1 MKRSR
6 MIKYEEELALLNKK
20 LLEMASLVESM
31 IAKSIKA
38 LREGNMILAQEVI
51 STDEQVNAMEIE
63 IDNLCVKILAL
74 YQPEAKDLRTV
85 TMIMKV
91 NNDLERIGDHASSI
105 SRMALFMADYPP
117 IKPLVDIPK
126 MADKA
131 MEMLRE
137 SLDAF
142 IRRDA
147 KLAVVVCQKDD
158 EVDNY
163 EPQIVREL
171 ITFVMSDPSM
181 LNRALRYIYVARHI
195 ERVADLATNIAE
207 DAYYIATG
215 EVLKHQHTS
224 EVN

>member
-1 MKRSR
+1 
-6 MIKYEEELALLNKK
+6 MIKYQGELVLLNKK
-20 LLEMASLVESM
+20 LLEMASLVETM

-51 STDEQVNAMEIE
+51 RTDEQVNAMEIE

-91 NNDLERIGDHASSI
+91 NNALERIGDHASSI
-105 SRMALFMADYPP
+105 SRIALFMADYPP
-117 IKPLVDIPK
+117 LKPFVDIPK
-126 MADKA
+126 MAEKA

-142 IRRDA
+142 IRRNSQ
-147 KLAVVVCQKDD
+147 LAVEVCRKDD

-171 ITFVMSDPSM
+171 MTFVMSDPST

-207 DAYYIATG
+207 NAYYIATG

-224 EVN
+224 EIN

>member
-1 MKRSR
+1 
-6 MIKYEEELALLNKK
+6 MIKYKEELANLNRR
-20 LLEMASLVESM
+20 LLEMASLVESRVARSM
-31 IAKSIKA
+31 KA

-51 STDEQVNAMEIE
+51 KSDEQINAMEIE
-63 IDNLCVKILAL
+63 IDNLCIKILAL
-74 YQPEAKDLRTV
+74 YQPEAADLRSV
-85 TMIMKV
+85 TMIMKA

-105 SRMALFMADYPP
+105 SRIALSMAEHPP
-117 IKPLVDIPK
+117 VKPLVDIPK

-131 MEMLRE
+131 LEMLRE

-142 IRRDA
+142 VRKDSE
-147 KLAVVVCQKDD
+147 LAVRVCEKDD

-171 ITFVMSDPSM
+171 MTFVMADPSAID
-181 LNRALRYIYVARHI
+181 RALRYIYVARHL

-207 DAYYIATG
+207 NAYYMATG
-215 EVLKHQHTS
+215 EVLKHYHTS

>member
-1 MKRSR
+1 
-6 MIKYEEELALLNKK
+6 MIKYQGELVLLNKK
-20 LLEMASLVESM
+20 LLEMASLVETM

-51 STDEQVNAMEIE
+51 RTDEQVNAMEVE

-105 SRMALFMADYPP
+105 SRIALFMADYPP
-117 IKPLVDIPK
+117 LKPLVDIPK
-126 MADKA
+126 MAEKA

-142 IRRDA
+142 IRRNA
-147 KLAVVVCQKDD
+147 QLAVEVCRKDD

-171 ITFVMSDPSM
+171 ITFIMSDPST

-207 DAYYIATG
+207 NAYYIATG

-224 EVN
+224 EIN

>member
-1 MKRSR
+1 
-6 MIKYEEELALLNKK
+6 MIKYQGELVLLNKK
-20 LLEMASLVESM
+20 LLEMASLVETM
-31 IAKSIKA
+31 IARSIKA

-51 STDEQVNAMEIE
+51 RTDEQVNAMEIE

-105 SRMALFMADYPP
+105 SRIALFMADYPP

-126 MADKA
+126 MAEKA

-142 IRRDA
+142 IRRNA
-147 KLAVVVCQKDD
+147 QLAIEVCQKDD

-163 EPQIVREL
+163 EPKIVREL
-171 ITFVMSDPSM
+171 ITFIMSDPST
-181 LNRALRYIYVARHI
+181 LNLALRYIYVARHI

-207 DAYYIATG
+207 NAYYIATG

-224 EVN
+224 EMN

>member
-1 MKRSR
+1 
-6 MIKYEEELALLNKK
+6 MIKYQGELVLLNKK
-20 LLEMASLVESM
+20 LLEMASLVETM

-51 STDEQVNAMEIE
+51 STDDQVNSMEIE
-63 IDNLCVKILAL
+63 IDNLCIKILAL
-74 YQPEAKDLRTV
+74 YQPEATDLRTV

-105 SRMALFMADYPP
+105 SRLALFMADYPP
-117 IKPLVDIPK
+117 IKPLIDIPK

-137 SLDAF
+137 ALDAF
-142 IRRDA
+142 IRSDER
-147 KLAVVVCQKDD
+147 LAVEVCRKDD

-171 ITFVMSDPSM
+171 ITFVISDPST
-181 LNRALRYIYVARHI
+181 LNRALRYIYVARHL

-207 DAYYIATG
+207 NAYYIATG
-215 EVLKHQHTS
+215 EMLKHQHTS
-224 EVN
+224 EMN

>member
-1 MKRSR
+1 
-6 MIKYEEELALLNKK
+6 MIKYQGELVLLNKK
-20 LLEMASLVESM
+20 LLEMASLVETM

-51 STDEQVNAMEIE
+51 RTDEQVNAMEIE

-85 TMIMKV
+85 TMIMKI

-117 IKPLVDIPK
+117 LKPLVDIPK
-126 MADKA
+126 MAEKA

-142 IRRDA
+142 IRRNA
-147 KLAVVVCQKDD
+147 QLAVEVCRKDD

-171 ITFVMSDPSM
+171 ITFIMSDPTT

-207 DAYYIATG
+207 NAYYIATG

-224 EVN
+224 EIN

>member
-1 MKRSR
+1 
-6 MIKYEEELALLNKK
+6 MIKYQGELVLLNKK
-20 LLEMASLVESM
+20 LLEMASLVETM
-31 IAKSIKA
+31 IAKSVKA

-51 STDEQVNAMEIE
+51 RTDEQVNAMEVE

-105 SRMALFMADYPP
+105 SRIALFMADYPP
-117 IKPLVDIPK
+117 LKPLVDIPK
-126 MADKA
+126 MAEKA

-142 IRRDA
+142 IRRNA
-147 KLAVVVCQKDD
+147 QLAVEVCRKDD

-171 ITFVMSDPSM
+171 ITFIMSDPTT

-207 DAYYIATG
+207 NAYYIATG

-224 EVN
+224 EIN

>member
-1 MKRSR
+1 
-6 MIKYEEELALLNKK
+6 
-20 LLEMASLVESM
+20 
-31 IAKSIKA
+31 
-38 LREGNMILAQEVI
+38 MILAQEVI
-51 STDEQVNAMEIE
+51 RTDEQVNAMEIE

-85 TMIMKV
+85 TMIMKI

-117 IKPLVDIPK
+117 LKPLVDIPK
-126 MADKA
+126 MAEKA

-142 IRRDA
+142 IRRNA
-147 KLAVVVCQKDD
+147 QLAVEVCRKDD

-171 ITFVMSDPSM
+171 ITFIMSDPST
-181 LNRALRYIYVARHI
+181 LNLALRYIYVARHI

-207 DAYYIATG
+207 NAYYIATG

-224 EVN
+224 EMN

>member
-1 MKRSR
+1 
-6 MIKYEEELALLNKK
+6 MIKYEEELALLNRN

-51 STDEQVNAMEIE
+51 GTDEQVNAMEIE
-63 IDNLCVKILAL
+63 IDNLCIKILAL

-105 SRMALFMADYPP
+105 SRMALFMADSPP

-171 ITFVMSDPSM
+171 ITFIMSDPST

-224 EVN
+224 EMN

>member
-1 MKRSR
+1 
-6 MIKYEEELALLNKK
+6 MIKYEEELALLNRN
-20 LLEMASLVESM
+20 LLEMASLVESR

-51 STDEQVNAMEIE
+51 RTDEQVNSMEID

-74 YQPEAKDLRTV
+74 YQPEATDLRTV

-105 SRMALFMADYPP
+105 SRMAVFMADYPQ

-142 IRRDA
+142 IKRDA
-147 KLAVVVCQKDD
+147 QLALEVCRKDD

-171 ITFVMSDPSM
+171 ITFIMSDPSM
-181 LNRALRYIYVARHI
+181 LNQALRYIYVARHI

-207 DAYYIATG
+207 NAYYIATG
-215 EVLKHQHTS
+215 EMLKHHHTS
-224 EVN
+224 EMN

>member
-1 MKRSR
+1 
-6 MIKYEEELALLNKK
+6 MIKYEEELALLNKR
-20 LLEMASLVESM
+20 LLEMASLVESR
-31 IAKSIKA
+31 IAKSMKA

-51 STDEQVNAMEIE
+51 RTDEQVNAMEIE

-105 SRMALFMADYPP
+105 SRMAIFMADYPP

-126 MADKA
+126 MADKV

-142 IRRDA
+142 IKRDA
-147 KLAVVVCQKDD
+147 QLAVEVCRKDD

-171 ITFVMSDPSM
+171 ITFIMSDPST
-181 LNRALRYIYVARHI
+181 LNRALRYIYVARHL
-195 ERVADLATNIAE
+195 ERVGDLATNIAE
-207 DAYYIATG
+207 NAYYIATG
-215 EVLKHQHTS
+215 EVLKHHHTS
-224 EVN
+224 EMN

>member
-1 MKRSR
+1 
-6 MIKYEEELALLNKK
+6 MIKYQGELVLLNKK
-20 LLEMASLVESM
+20 LLEMASLVETM

-51 STDEQVNAMEIE
+51 RTDEQVNAMEIE

-85 TMIMKV
+85 TMIMKI

-117 IKPLVDIPK
+117 LKPLVDIPK
-126 MADKA
+126 MAEKA

-142 IRRDA
+142 IRRNA
-147 KLAVVVCQKDD
+147 QLAVEVCQKDD

-171 ITFVMSDPSM
+171 ITFIMSDPTT
-181 LNRALRYIYVARHI
+181 LNLALRYIYVARHI

-207 DAYYIATG
+207 NAYYIATG

-224 EVN
+224 EMN

>member
-1 MKRSR
+1 

-137 SLDAF
+137 ALDAF
-142 IRRDA
+142 IMRDA

-181 LNRALRYIYVARHI
+181 LNRALRYIYVASF
-195 ERVADLATNIAE
+195 
-207 DAYYIATG
+207 
-215 EVLKHQHTS
+215 HTLR
-224 EVN
+224 EWRIWPLT

>member
-1 MKRSR
+1 
-6 MIKYEEELALLNKK
+6 MIKYEEELVLLNKK

-51 STDEQVNAMEIE
+51 STDDQVNAMEIE

-147 KLAVVVCQKDD
+147 KLAVAVCQKDD

-171 ITFVMSDPSM
+171 ITFVMSDPST

-224 EVN
+224 EMN

>member
-1 MKRSR
+1 
-6 MIKYEEELALLNKK
+6 MIKYKEELLLLNNK
-20 LLEMASLVESM
+20 LLEMSSLVESRV
-31 IAKSIKA
+31 AKSIKA

-51 STDEQVNAMEIE
+51 STDEQVNAMEID

-74 YQPEAKDLRTV
+74 YHPEAKDLRTV
-85 TMIMKV
+85 IMIMKV

-105 SRMALFMADYPP
+105 SRMALFMADSPP

-142 IRRDA
+142 IRRDHQ
-147 KLAVVVCQKDD
+147 LAVEVCQKDD

-163 EPQIVREL
+163 QHQIVREL
-171 ITFVMSDPSM
+171 ITFVLSDPST
-181 LNRALRYIYVARHI
+181 LNRALRYIYVARNI

-207 DAYYIATG
+207 NAYYIATG
-215 EVLKHQHTS
+215 EMLKHQHTS
-224 EVN
+224 EIN

>member
-171 ITFVMSDPSM
+171 ITFVMSDPSTF
-181 LNRALRYIYVARHI
+181 NRALRYIYVARHI

>member
-6 MIKYEEELALLNKK
+6 MIKYEEELALLNRK

-142 IRRDA
+142 IKRDA

-171 ITFVMSDPSM
+171 ITFVMSDPSA

>member
-1 MKRSR
+1 

-117 IKPLVDIPK
+117 IKPLLDIPK

-137 SLDAF
+137 ALDAF
-142 IRRDA
+142 IMRDA

-207 DAYYIATG
+207 NAYYIATG

>member
-6 MIKYEEELALLNKK
+6 MIKYEEELALLNRK

-105 SRMALFMADYPP
+105 SRMALFLADYPP

-147 KLAVVVCQKDD
+147 KLAVVVCRKDD

-171 ITFVMSDPSM
+171 ITFIMSDPSM
-181 LNRALRYIYVARHI
+181 LNLALRYIYVARHI

>member
-1 MKRSR
+1 
-6 MIKYEEELALLNKK
+6 MIKYEEELALLNRK

-105 SRMALFMADYPP
+105 SRMALFLADYPP

-142 IRRDA
+142 IRRNA

-171 ITFVMSDPSM
+171 ITFIMSDPSM
-181 LNRALRYIYVARHI
+181 LNLALRYIYVARHI

>member
-1 MKRSR
+1 
-6 MIKYEEELALLNKK
+6 MIKYQGELVLLNKK
-20 LLEMASLVESM
+20 LLEMASLVETM

-51 STDEQVNAMEIE
+51 RTDEQVNAMEIE

-85 TMIMKV
+85 TMIMKI

-117 IKPLVDIPK
+117 LKPLVDIPK
-126 MADKA
+126 MAEKA

-142 IRRDA
+142 IRRNA
-147 KLAVVVCQKDD
+147 QLAVEVCRKDD

-171 ITFVMSDPSM
+171 ITFIMSDPTT
-181 LNRALRYIYVARHI
+181 LNLALRYIYVARHI

-207 DAYYIATG
+207 NAYYIATG

-224 EVN
+224 EMN

>member
-1 MKRSR
+1 
-6 MIKYEEELALLNKK
+6 MIKYQGELVLLNKK
-20 LLEMASLVESM
+20 LLEMASLVETM

-51 STDEQVNAMEIE
+51 RTDEQVNAMEIE

-105 SRMALFMADYPP
+105 SRIALFMADYPP
-117 IKPLVDIPK
+117 LKPLVDIPK
-126 MADKA
+126 MAEKA

-142 IRRDA
+142 IRRNA
-147 KLAVVVCQKDD
+147 QLAVEVCRKDD

-171 ITFVMSDPSM
+171 ITFIMSDPTT

-207 DAYYIATG
+207 NAYYIATG

-224 EVN
+224 EIN

>member
-6 MIKYEEELALLNKK
+6 MIKYEEELALLNRK
-20 LLEMASLVESM
+20 LLEMASIVESR
-31 IAKSIKA
+31 IAKSMKA

-51 STDEQVNAMEIE
+51 RTDEQVNAMEIE
-63 IDNLCVKILAL
+63 IDNLCVRILAL

-105 SRMALFMADYPP
+105 SRMAIFMADYPP

-147 KLAVVVCQKDD
+147 ELAVVVCRKDD

-171 ITFVMSDPSM
+171 ITFIMSDPST
-181 LNRALRYIYVARHI
+181 LNRALRYIYVARHL

-207 DAYYIATG
+207 NAYYIATG
-215 EVLKHQHTS
+215 EMLKHQHTS
-224 EVN
+224 EMN

>member
-1 MKRSR
+1 
-6 MIKYEEELALLNKK
+6 MIKYEEELALLNRK
-20 LLEMASLVESM
+20 LLEMASIVESR
-31 IAKSIKA
+31 IAKSMKA

-51 STDEQVNAMEIE
+51 RTDEQVNAMEIE
-63 IDNLCVKILAL
+63 IDNLCVRILAL

-105 SRMALFMADYPP
+105 SRMAIFMADYPP

-147 KLAVVVCQKDD
+147 ELAVVVCRKDD

-171 ITFVMSDPSM
+171 ITFIMSDPST
-181 LNRALRYIYVARHI
+181 LNRALRYIYVARHL

-207 DAYYIATG
+207 NAYYIATG
-215 EVLKHQHTS
+215 EMLKHQHTS
-224 EVN
+224 EMN

>member
-6 MIKYEEELALLNKK
+6 MIKYEEELALLNRK

-105 SRMALFMADYPP
+105 PP

-147 KLAVVVCQKDD
+147 KLAVVVCRKDD

-171 ITFVMSDPSM
+171 ITFIMSDPSM
-181 LNRALRYIYVARHI
+181 LNLALRYIYVARHI

>member
-6 MIKYEEELALLNKK
+6 MIKYEEELALLNRN
-20 LLEMASLVESM
+20 LLEMASLVESR

-51 STDEQVNAMEIE
+51 RTDEQVNSMEID

-74 YQPEAKDLRTV
+74 YQPEATDLRTV

-105 SRMALFMADYPP
+105 SRMAVFMADYPQ

-142 IRRDA
+142 IKRDA
-147 KLAVVVCQKDD
+147 QLALEVCRKDD

-171 ITFVMSDPSM
+171 ITFIMSDPSM
-181 LNRALRYIYVARHI
+181 LNQALRYIYVARHI

-207 DAYYIATG
+207 NAYYIATG
-215 EVLKHQHTS
+215 EMLKHHHTS
-224 EVN
+224 EMN

>member
-1 MKRSR
+1 
-6 MIKYEEELALLNKK
+6 MIKYQGELVLLNKK
-20 LLEMASLVESM
+20 LLEMASLVETM
-31 IAKSIKA
+31 IAKSVKA

-51 STDEQVNAMEIE
+51 RTDEQVNAMEVE

-105 SRMALFMADYPP
+105 SRIALFMADYPP
-117 IKPLVDIPK
+117 LKPLVDIPK
-126 MADKA
+126 MAEKA

-142 IRRDA
+142 IRRNA
-147 KLAVVVCQKDD
+147 QLAVEVCRKDD

-171 ITFVMSDPSM
+171 ITFIMSDPST

-207 DAYYIATG
+207 NAYYIATG

-224 EVN
+224 EIN

>member
-1 MKRSR
+1 
-6 MIKYEEELALLNKK
+6 MIKYEEELALLNRK

-105 SRMALFMADYPP
+105 SRMALFLADYPP

-147 KLAVVVCQKDD
+147 KLAVVVCRKDD

-171 ITFVMSDPSM
+171 ITFIMSDPSM
-181 LNRALRYIYVARHI
+181 LNLALRYIYVARHI

>member
-1 MKRSR
+1 
-6 MIKYEEELALLNKK
+6 MIRYQGELVLLNKK
-20 LLEMASLVESM
+20 LLEMASLVETM
-31 IAKSIKA
+31 IARSIKA

-51 STDEQVNAMEIE
+51 RTDEQVNSMEIE
-63 IDNLCVKILAL
+63 IDNLCIKILAL
-74 YQPEAKDLRTV
+74 YQPEATDLRTV

-137 SLDAF
+137 ALDAF
-142 IRRDA
+142 IRQDEH
-147 KLAVVVCQKDD
+147 LAVEVCRKDD

-171 ITFVMSDPSM
+171 ITFVVSDPSM
-181 LNRALRYIYVARHI
+181 LNRALRYIYVARHL

-207 DAYYIATG
+207 NAYYIATG

-224 EVN
+224 EIN

>member
-1 MKRSR
+1 
-6 MIKYEEELALLNKK
+6 MIKYQGELVLLNKK
-20 LLEMASLVESM
+20 LLEMASLVETM
-31 IAKSIKA
+31 IAKSVKA

-51 STDEQVNAMEIE
+51 RTDEQVNAMEIE

-126 MADKA
+126 MAEKA

-142 IRRDA
+142 IRRNA
-147 KLAVVVCQKDD
+147 QLAMEVCQKDD

-163 EPQIVREL
+163 EPKIVREL
-171 ITFVMSDPSM
+171 ITFIMSDPST
-181 LNRALRYIYVARHI
+181 LNLALRYIYVARHI

-207 DAYYIATG
+207 NAYYIATG

-224 EVN
+224 EMN